1 MAGTLPSV
9 PKTYQEALKSPF
21 ASQWI
26 AAMDEEFNSLIANKT
41 WRLTTLPPGRKVI
54 RCKWVH
60 ALKTKPDNSL
70 DRFKARLVAKGYSQ
84 IPGVDF
90 HETFSPTV
98 KYDSLRII
106 LALVAS
112 QDLHMRQSGINT
124 AFLYGSIQEEIY
136 MEQVEGY
143 VDPAWLDAAC
153 QLLQALY
160 GLRQSSRAWS
170 KKMEAFLKA
179 FGLSHAV
186 VDQCVYYSRQDG
198 VITIVTIFVDDGL
211 ICSNSHA
218 RIDSILKFM
227 SDVFVT
233 KVNDPEVY
241 VGLHLIRN
249 RKQRTISI
257 DQERYIQDK
266 IIDQYGLHDA
276 HPVTTPADPNSRLPA
291 ATNSDLL
298 QSTETFPFLN
308 MIGSCQFA
316 AITTRSDIAY
326 ATNAVATSKRQGL
339 PTTAQCNAV
348 QRIGRYLKGT
358 KHLKLILGGLIGN
371 GVLTAYTDADYGA
384 DSVDRKSRS
393 GYILYFNN
401 GPVAWG
407 SKKQSCVATSTT
419 HAEYIALY
427 VVTKEVVWCR
437 RLLAELGFTQTEP
450 TVIYTDSQSALRLAM
465 NPEFHAHTKYIDI
478 KYHYTREQILLQ
490 SIRLQYVNT
499 QVQLADIL
507 TKPLTPDQFRR
518 LRDSLLTDAS
528 HSPSET

>member
-1 MAGTLPSV
+1 
-9 PKTYQEALKSPF
+9 
-21 ASQWI
+21 
-26 AAMDEEFNSLIANKT
+26 
-41 WRLTTLPPGRKVI
+41 
-54 RCKWVH
+54 
-60 ALKTKPDNSL
+60 
-70 DRFKARLVAKGYSQ
+70 
-84 IPGVDF
+84 
-90 HETFSPTV
+90 
-98 KYDSLRII
+98 
-106 LALVAS
+106 
-112 QDLHMRQSGINT
+112 
-124 AFLYGSIQEEIY
+124 
-136 MEQVEGY
+136 
-143 VDPAWLDAAC
+143 
-153 QLLQALY
+153 
-160 GLRQSSRAWS
+160 
-170 KKMEAFLKA
+170 MEAFLKA
-179 FGLSHAV
+179 FGLTQAA

-211 ICSNSHA
+211 ICSNSPA

-233 KVNDPEVY
+233 EVTDPEVY
-241 VGLHLIRN
+241 VGLHLTRD
-249 RKQRTISI
+249 RKQRLISI

-266 IIDQYGLHDA
+266 IIVQYGLQDA
-276 HPVTTPADPNSRLPA
+276 HPVTTPADPNSRLPV

-298 QSTETFPFLN
+298 HSAESFPFLN

-348 QRIGRYLKGT
+348 KRIGRYLKGT
-358 KHLKLILGGLIGN
+358 KHLKLILGGLTGN

-407 SKKQSCVATSTT
+407 LKKQSCVATSTT

-427 VVTKEVVWCR
+427 VVTKEVIWCR
-437 RLLAELGFTQTEP
+437 RLLADLGFAQTAP

-465 NPEFHAHTKYIDI
+465 NPEFHAHTKHIDI

-499 QVQLADIL
+499 HEQLADIL

-518 LRDSLLTDAS
+518 LRASLLTDDS
-528 HSPSET
+528 PSPSET